1 MMRGDLGES
10 TSYSQ
15 PVVTVIAGHVGATLK
30 LLLLSMAIAVSV
42 GMAAGGCRRGSIHEF
57 GSPGLRHDHDMI
69 TDRIRVPS
77 AARPTAAA
85 VGAVIVTA
93 FGALALLAPLLA
105 PADPNEQDL
114 LAALAGPSARHWLG
128 TDALGRDIL
137 SRIVYGAQFEM
148 AIVLPSV
155 LLAAALALPFGL
167 MSGYLGK
174 WADRII
180 STLSDSLL
188 TFPALIVTQAPQMV
202 RYLRGF
208 TRQVASSQYILAAR
222 AAGSRLPTIIG
233 RHVLRN
239 IIGPML
245 VILSLFASEALLVI
259 AALGFL
265 GIGVQPPTPEWG
277 TMLSEGRA
285 DFIANPHVMIFP
297 GLAIAVLILGFNL
310 LGDGLRDR
318 LDNRN

>member
-1 MMRGDLGES
+1 M
-10 TSYSQ
+10 
-15 PVVTVIAGHVGATLK
+15 
-30 LLLLSMAIAVSV
+30 
-42 GMAAGGCRRGSIHEF
+42 
-57 GSPGLRHDHDMI
+57 
-69 TDRIRVPS
+69 PS

-188 TFPALIVTQAPQMV
+188 TFPALVIAIVLVSVLGTGVLPLAVTLIVTQAPQMV